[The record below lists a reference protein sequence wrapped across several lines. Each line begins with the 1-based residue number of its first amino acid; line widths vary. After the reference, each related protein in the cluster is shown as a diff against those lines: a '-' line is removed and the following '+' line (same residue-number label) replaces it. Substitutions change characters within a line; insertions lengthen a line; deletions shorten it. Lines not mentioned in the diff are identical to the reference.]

1 MCPVEHH
8 ITVINRHNFSGNICR
23 LHILR
28 QWAYSYEHN
37 DMAIKKPSGDF
48 FSLPT
53 EASRRKQRIVV
64 KYHAAWSQVLRSRTN
79 SPAKIRQNLAYVD
92 LFAGPGKYGDQ
103 SLSTPLLIIE
113 AAARDPYMR
122 EHLLT
127 RFNEGDPALEDMLEK
142 NIAESEAAKQLRHP
156 PKVTCARVEE
166 DILREIGG
174 IPPCPT
180 LLFADPWGYKGL
192 SVDLLSK
199 FLRPFGNDLIF
210 FFNYNRISS
219 GLNCSLFD
227 ETIDKVFGTQV
238 ATALRARIA
247 LQKVKGPEKERL
259 IVDAVGEAFSPFG
272 AQTPVYYPFHAKGR
286 LSHHLMFISKAPL
299 GNEIMKGVMA
309 GESTRGTFGFDEA
322 TETQPLLFPDLNIE
336 ELGRDLLQRFA
347 GQTVSFSDIGVHKH
361 AQLGIPAHKKAIQL
375 LERQG
380 EVVVLS
386 YEKARRLTAHG
397 ISVPDDAILVFS
409 KGDARGTED
418 PN

>member
-1 MCPVEHH
+1 M
-8 ITVINRHNFSGNICR
+8 
-23 LHILR
+23 L
-28 QWAYSYEHN
+28 AYSYEHN
-37 DMAIKKPSGDF
+37 CMTIKKAPGDF

-64 KYHAAWSQVLRSRTN
+64 KYHAAWSQVLRTRPK
-79 SPAKIRQNLAYVD
+79 SPAIVCRDLAYVD
-92 LFAGPGKYGDQ
+92 LFAGPGRYGDQ
-103 SLSTPLLIIE
+103 SPSTPLLIIE

-127 RFNEGDPALEDMLEK
+127 RFNEGDPTLADMLAK
-142 NIAESEAAKQLRHP
+142 NIAESEAAKQLHHP
-156 PKVTCARVEE
+156 PKVTCAYVEE

-192 SVDLLSK
+192 SLDLLSR

-219 GLNCSLFD
+219 GLHCSLFD
-227 ETIDKVFGTQV
+227 ESIDRIFGKQV
-238 ATALRARIA
+238 ATSLRARIA
-247 LQKVKGPEKERL
+247 REKVKGSEKERL

-286 LSHHLMFISKAPL
+286 LSHHLMFISKVPL
-299 GNEIMKGVMA
+299 GNEIMKAVMA

-322 TETQPLLFPDLNIE
+322 TERQPLLFPDLNIE
-336 ELGRDLLQRFA
+336 ELSRDLLQRFA
-347 GQTVSFSDIGVHKH
+347 GQTISFSDIGVHEH
-361 AQLGIPAHKKAIQL
+361 AQLGMPAHKKAIQL

-386 YEKARRLTAHG
+386 YEKARRMTTKG

-409 KGDARGTED
+409 KGDPRGTED

>member
-1 MCPVEHH
+1 M
-8 ITVINRHNFSGNICR
+8 
-23 LHILR
+23 
-28 QWAYSYEHN
+28 
-37 DMAIKKPSGDF
+37 
-48 FSLPT
+48 
-53 EASRRKQRIVV
+53 
-64 KYHAAWSQVLRSRTN
+64 
-79 SPAKIRQNLAYVD
+79 AYVD
-92 LFAGPGKYGDQ
+92 LFAGPGRYGDQ
-103 SLSTPLLIIE
+103 SPSTPLLIIE
-113 AAARDPYMR
+113 AAARDQYMR

-127 RFNEGDPALEDMLEK
+127 RFNEGDPALADILAK
-142 NIAESEAAKQLRHP
+142 NIGESDAARHLCHP

-192 SVDLLSK
+192 SIDLLSR

-219 GLNCSLFD
+219 GLHCSLFD
-227 ETIDKVFGTQV
+227 KTIDKIFGTQV

-247 LQKVKGPEKERL
+247 REKVKGSEKERL
-259 IVDAVGEAFSPFG
+259 IVEAVGEAFRPYD
-272 AQTPVYYPFHAKGR
+272 AQTPVYYPFHSKSR

-309 GESTRGTFGFDEA
+309 GESTLGTFGFDEA

-336 ELGRDLLQRFA
+336 ELSRNLLQRFA
-347 GQTVSFSDIGVHKH
+347 GQTICFSDIGVHKH
-361 AQLGIPAHKKAIQL
+361 PQLGMPAHKKAIQL

-380 EVVVLS
+380 EVVVIS
-386 YEKARRLTAHG
+386 YEKARRMTAHG
-397 ISVPDDAILVFS
+397 ISVPEDAILVFS

>member
-1 MCPVEHH
+1 M
-8 ITVINRHNFSGNICR
+8 
-23 LHILR
+23 
-28 QWAYSYEHN
+28 
-37 DMAIKKPSGDF
+37 KKPSSDF
-48 FSLPT
+48 FRTPT

-64 KYHAAWSQVLRSRTN
+64 KYHAAWSQVLRTRRS
-79 SPAKIRQNLAYVD
+79 SPAGFQRNLAYVD
-92 LFAGPGKYGDQ
+92 LFAGPGKYGDE

-127 RFNEGDPALEDMLEK
+127 RFNEGDPA
-142 NIAESEAAKQLRHP
+142 IAERLEQNLKASEAAKKLANS
-156 PKVTCARVEE
+156 PKVTCALVEQ
-166 DILREIGG
+166 DILKEIGG
-174 IPPCPT
+174 IPRCPT

-192 SVDLLSK
+192 SVGLLTK
-199 FLRPFGNDLIF
+199 FLKPFGNDLIF

-219 GLNCSLFD
+219 GLNCTLFD
-227 ETIDKVFGTQV
+227 ETIDKIFGTQV

-247 LQKVKGPEKERL
+247 REKVKGPEKERL
-259 IVDAVGEAFSPFG
+259 IVDAAGEAFSPFG

-309 GESTRGTFGFDEA
+309 GESTRGAFGFDEA

-361 AQLGIPAHKKAIQL
+361 A
-375 LERQG
+375 
-380 EVVVLS
+380 
-386 YEKARRLTAHG
+386 
-397 ISVPDDAILVFS
+397 
-409 KGDARGTED
+409 
-418 PN
+418 